1 MKREPWRRCVTH
13 LLWIVAACAVFTVLP
28 ASAKTPADGV
38 LRIGNGPEPET
49 LDPHRVEGVS
59 AGNIVRDLFE
69 GLTAVGADGGP
80 VPAAASHWQR
90 SDDGLVYTFTLR
102 EDARW
107 SNGEPLTAVDF
118 VFGLQRSLTPATG
131 SSFARMFEPIVNA
144 DAVID
149 GRLAPETLGVHALDA
164 HTLQIVLRAPTPAL
178 PAMLAHP
185 SAFPVHRDSLRAHG
199 TAFARPGRLVSNGA
213 YQLADW
219 VQQAQIELRRNP
231 HYHGW
236 RGDADHD
243 AIERIHYMVTE
254 DIHAELQRYRAGELD
269 ITYEIPPLQAARIRR
284 ERPGELR
291 VAPYLG
297 VYYYGLNLTRA
308 PFADAEALRQ
318 ALSMV
323 IDRDVLADKVL
334 QGLAL
339 PAWGFVPPGTAGH
352 AAQKPA
358 WADWPPAQRIERA
371 RALYRAAGYSDAQP
385 LEVEIRYNTHESH
398 RRVATV
404 VAAMWQQALGVRVR
418 QINEEFKVFL
428 HKRRMRRETQVFR
441 AAWMADFN
449 DPMSFLGTLHSAHG
463 KNDSGWVDGRFDALL
478 QQAAVEPRTE
488 ARTALLAQAERRVLD
503 AVPLIPLYFYT
514 SKHLVAPRVRGWT
527 DNPLDVHYSKDLS
540 LQ

>member
-1 MKREPWRRCVTH
+1 MRSLVAV
-13 LLWIVAACAVFTVLP
+13 LLLVCGVAAAEP
-28 ASAKTPADGV
+28 GV

-69 GLTAVGADGGP
+69 GLTAVGADGGA
-80 VPAAASHWQR
+80 VPAAALHWRR
-90 SDDGLVYTFTLR
+90 SDDGRVYTFTLR
-102 EDARW
+102 DDARW
-107 SNGEPLTAVDF
+107 SNGDPLTAADF
-118 VFGLQRSLTPATG
+118 AFGLQRSLTPATG
-131 SSFARMFEPIVNA
+131 SNFARMFESIVNA

-149 GRLAPETLGVHALDA
+149 GRLAPETLGVRALDA
-164 HTLQIVLRAPTPAL
+164 RTLQIALRAPTPAL

-185 SAFPVHRDSLRAHG
+185 AAFPVHRSSLRAHG
-199 TAFARPGRLVSNGA
+199 PAFARPDRLVSNGA
-213 YQLADW
+213 YRLDRW
-219 VQQAQIELRRNP
+219 VPQAQIELVRNP

-236 RGDADHD
+236 RAGADRG
-243 AIERIHYMVTE
+243 AIERIRYVVTE

-318 ALSMV
+318 ALSMA
-323 IDRDVLADKVL
+323 IDREVLADKVL

-352 AAQKPA
+352 ALQQPE
-358 WADWPPAQRIERA
+358 WARWPPAQRIEHA
-371 RALYRAAGYSDAQP
+371 RQLYRAAGYSAGRP

-404 VAAMWQQALGVRVR
+404 VAAMWRQALGVRVR
-418 QINEEFKVFL
+418 QVNEEFKVFL
-428 HKRRMRRETQVFR
+428 HKRRLRRETQVFR

-449 DPMSFLGTLHSAHG
+449 DPMSFLGVLHSAHG
-463 KNDSGWVDGRFDALL
+463 KNDSGWADERFDVLL
-478 QQAAVEPRTE
+478 QQAAVEPQAE

-514 SKHLVAPRVRGWT
+514 SKHLVAPRVRGWA
-527 DNPLDVHYSKDLS
+527 DNPLDVHYSKDLG
-540 LQ
+540 LR

>member
-1 MKREPWRRCVTH
+1 MRWLPFVLLLACGAAAAEP
-13 LLWIVAACAVFTVLP
+13 
-28 ASAKTPADGV
+28 GV

-80 VPAAASHWQR
+80 VPAAARHWQR
-90 SDDGLVYTFTLR
+90 SDDGLVYLFTLR

-107 SNGEPLTAVDF
+107 SNGDALTAEDF
-118 VFGLQRSLTPATG
+118 VFGLRRSLTPATG
-131 SSFARMFEPIVNA
+131 STFARMFEVIVNA
-144 DAVID
+144 SGIIE
-149 GRLAPETLGVHALDA
+149 GRLAPEALGVRARDSY
-164 HTLQIVLRAPTPAL
+164 TLEITLNAPTPAL

-185 SAFPVHRDSLRAHG
+185 SAFPVHRASLRAHG
-199 TAFARPGRLVSNGA
+199 ATFARPGRLVSNGA
-213 YQLADW
+213 YRLIDW
-219 VQQAQIELRRNP
+219 VPQAQIELMRNP
-231 HYHGW
+231 HYH
-236 RGDADHD
+236 RADGV
-243 AIERIHYMVTE
+243 AIERVRYVTTE

-269 ITYEIPPLQAARIRR
+269 VTYEIPPLQAARIRR

-308 PFADAEALRQ
+308 PFADAEALRK

-334 QGLAL
+334 HGLAL
-339 PAWGFVPPGTAGH
+339 PAWSFVPPGTAGH
-352 AAQKPA
+352 IEQRPA
-358 WADWPPAQRIERA
+358 WADWPQAQRIERA
-371 RALYRAAGYSDAQP
+371 RALYRAAGYSEARP
-385 LEVEIRYNTHESH
+385 LDVEIRYNTHESH

-449 DPMSFLGTLHSAHG
+449 DAMSFLGILHSAHG
-463 KNDSGWVDGRFDALL
+463 KNDSGWVDARFDALL
-478 QQAAVEPRTE
+478 SQAVTEPRIET
-488 ARTALLAQAERRVLD
+488 RSALLVQAERRVLD

-514 SKHLVAPRVRGWT
+514 SKHLVAPRVQGWT

-540 LQ
+540 LLD